1 MHKIRTRRKLFV
13 KYCPNVLELM
23 CLHNPR
29 KFNFFNNPISL
40 GSVPVNSLSF
50 MERSLKLVNNP
61 ISLKMVPVIKFASI
75 EKVKIIRTII
85 EILK

>member
-1 MHKIRTRRKLFV
+1 MMYKFDLHKPINIR
-13 KYCPNVLELM
+13 
-23 CLHNPR
+23 
-29 KFNFFNNPISL
+29 FFNNPISL
-40 GSVPVNSLSF
+40 GSNPVNSLSF